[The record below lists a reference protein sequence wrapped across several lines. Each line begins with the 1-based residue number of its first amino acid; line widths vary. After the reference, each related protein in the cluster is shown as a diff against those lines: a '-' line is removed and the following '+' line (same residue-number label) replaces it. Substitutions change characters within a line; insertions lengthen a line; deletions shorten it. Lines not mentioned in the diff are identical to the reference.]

1 MMKGLIIKDFLNL
14 RNNIKTMLI
23 TILIYLLFFISYD
36 PSFLS
41 GLLIMIFC
49 LQILSTF
56 SYDEYA
62 NWDVFALSLPISRK
76 ELVLSKYI
84 VFAIFPIAGTILSE
98 IIVTGIC
105 LVKGI
110 PISA

>member
-1 MMKGLIIKDFLNL
+1 MKGLIIKDFLNL

-49 LQILSTF
+49 LQRRKKYMQRVVVYCRVRHQRRIATARSSSTTK
-56 SYDEYA
+56 
-62 NWDVFALSLPISRK
+62 ALRK
-76 ELVLSKYI
+76 VGNGK
-84 VFAIFPIAGTILSE
+84 
-98 IIVTGIC
+98 
-105 LVKGI
+105 
-110 PISA
+110 